1 MEESDLEVL
10 WLQVCPFKSKR
21 NILIAAIYRPPNVKC
36 EVDEKLA
43 ENIERVHMLNRET
56 ILMGDF
62 NIDFLN
68 CSYKKQRL
76 VKALKDSKFTQL
88 VTTVTR
94 PASNSCLDHIWSNTP
109 NRIVNIVCPEICIS
123 DHLPIFGVR
132 LYKQCSSNNI
142 NGHKYIV
149 YRNLKKL
156 NEDEFLKT
164 LHMIP
169 WDSAFVFEEVD
180 DVIDAWYHLLN
191 DAINT
196 HVPLIKKRIKNETQP
211 KWFTSELLQLIKSR
225 DEKLKTA
232 KLSNSERDWFD
243 LKRAK
248 NKVTAAIRSA
258 KKNYFHLSFQEN
270 RNDPKKLW
278 STIRN
283 LTGKNIAANGPSF
296 LEENGK
302 QIRDR
307 AEIAEIFSNHFS
319 NLAKNLTADV
329 NSEFNPTTVS
339 DLVRKFKG
347 SDDKLLFP
355 DVSTQE
361 VYDIIQAVPSD
372 QATGTDGLSIK
383 LLKIAAP
390 AIIESLTKL
399 INICIAR
406 GVFPTV
412 WKEAKVTPLYK
423 SGVKSDKNNYRPI
436 SVLPVISEVLER
448 HLHNAIHTFLK
459 NNNLYIDS
467 NPALGGS
474 IQRKRLS

>member
-1 MEESDLEVL
+1 
-10 WLQVCPFKSKR
+10 
-21 NILIAAIYRPPNVKC
+21 
-36 EVDEKLA
+36 
-43 ENIERVHMLNRET
+43 
-56 ILMGDF
+56 
-62 NIDFLN
+62 
-68 CSYKKQRL
+68 
-76 VKALKDSKFTQL
+76 
-88 VTTVTR
+88 
-94 PASNSCLDHIWSNTP
+94 
-109 NRIVNIVCPEICIS
+109 
-123 DHLPIFGVR
+123 
-132 LYKQCSSNNI
+132 
-142 NGHKYIV
+142 
-149 YRNLKKL
+149 
-156 NEDEFLKT
+156 
-164 LHMIP
+164 MIP

-180 DVIDAWYHLLN
+180 DVIDAWYHLN

-196 HVPLIKKRIKNETQP
+196 HVPLIKKRIQNETQP

-307 AEIAEIFSNHFS
+307 AEIAEIS
-319 NLAKNLTADV
+319 KNLTADV
-329 NSEFNPTTVS
+329 NSEFNPTAVS
-339 DLVRKFKG
+339 DLVQKFKG

-361 VYDIIQAVPSD
+361 VCDIIQAIPSD
-372 QATGTDGLSIK
+372 KATGTDGLSIK
-383 LLKIAAP
+383 LLKLAAP

-412 WKEAKVTPLYK
+412 WEEAKATPLYK
-423 SGVKSDKNNYRPI
+423 SGVKGLFIWAEVI
-436 SVLPVISEVLER
+436 SVPEK
-448 HLHNAIHTFLK
+448 TFRQVYKRDLAF
-459 NNNLYIDS
+459 L
-467 NPALGGS
+467 
-474 IQRKRLS
+474 RK